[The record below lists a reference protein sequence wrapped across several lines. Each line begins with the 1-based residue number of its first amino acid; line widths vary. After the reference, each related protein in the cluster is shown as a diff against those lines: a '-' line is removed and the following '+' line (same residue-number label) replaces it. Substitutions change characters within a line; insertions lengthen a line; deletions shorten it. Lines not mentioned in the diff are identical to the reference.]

1 MALYV
6 TLDQVKRRLRV
17 TTTADDVDLQDLADQ
32 AEAHILD
39 WCSKTPR
46 SQAIVDSWTPTTV
59 PPVVVAAILVQT
71 AELDRFRGD
80 DTDGP
85 LRGKPDG
92 EELAVKVR
100 ELLRAYHDGG
110 IG

>member
-32 AEAHILD
+32 AEAHILA
-39 WCSKTPR
+39 WCRTTPR
-46 SQAIVDSWTPTTV
+46 SQAIVDAWTPTTV

-80 DTDGP
+80 DPDGP
-85 LRGKPDG
+85 LRKPDG
-92 EELAVKVR
+92 EALAVQVR